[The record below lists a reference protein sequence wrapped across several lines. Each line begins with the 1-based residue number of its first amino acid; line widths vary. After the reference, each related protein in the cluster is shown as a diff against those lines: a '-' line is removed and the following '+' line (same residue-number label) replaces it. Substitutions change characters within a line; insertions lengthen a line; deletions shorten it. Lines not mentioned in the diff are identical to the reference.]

1 MKLDYSQPNPIQ
13 CELFT
18 FNEDAAQLNFTT
30 VMPAA
35 AMLQ

>member
-18 FNEDAAQLNFTT
+18 YNEDAAQLNIT

-35 AMLQ
+35 VMVQ

>member
-1 MKLDYSQPNPIQ
+1 MKLEYSQPNPIQ

-18 FNEDAAQLNFTT
+18 FNEDAAQLNIT
-30 VMPAA
+30 VLPAA

>member
-13 CELFT
+13 CEFST
-18 FNEDAAQLNFTT
+18 YNEDAAQLNIT

-35 AMLQ
+35 VMLQ